1 MGMKLVVG
9 WAPERTGQALAQLV
23 AMLTLG
29 TALPHAMRVAG
40 AGFPWQLVISASS
53 LLALLG
59 AALISVLGDGPHTR
73 VASADGL
80 PAPTSGRA
88 WAMFRIRAFRAATF
102 GYFGHMWELYAFWA
116 TVPLL
121 VSRTT
126 LASDYPRLGVSG
138 VAFCVIGIGAL
149 GSLIGG
155 TLSRKLGSAK
165 VALGALALSGLCALT
180 FAMTWRT
187 LSPGELGVLL
197 LMWGA
202 SVVADSPQF
211 SALAARACP
220 PGAVGGALAIQNSIG
235 FAITIISISAT
246 TALFDAIGLDAT
258 WLLVPGPLLGLV
270 GYAATIRGERQT

>member
-1 MGMKLVVG
+1 
-9 WAPERTGQALAQLV
+9 
-23 AMLTLG
+23 
-29 TALPHAMRVAG
+29 
-40 AGFPWQLVISASS
+40 
-53 LLALLG
+53 
-59 AALISVLGDGPHTR
+59 
-73 VASADGL
+73 
-80 PAPTSGRA
+80 
-88 WAMFRIRAFRAATF
+88 
-102 GYFGHMWELYAFWA
+102 
-116 TVPLL
+116 
-121 VSRTT
+121 
-126 LASDYPRLGVSG
+126 
-138 VAFCVIGIGAL
+138 
-149 GSLIGG
+149 
-155 TLSRKLGSAK
+155 LGSAR

-270 GYAATIRGERQT
+270 GYAATIRGERQP